1 MRMRNVLPM
10 ECYSQDI
17 KTFLPFRLI
26 TMKNNLLPEEGGGYF
41 MVWGRTEGGDE
52 YEGETIEKLGSNAHN
67 CQ

>member
-1 MRMRNVLPM
+1 MRKRNVLPM
-10 ECYSQDI
+10 ECYSQDN

-26 TMKNNLLPEEGGGYF
+26 TMKNNLLPEEGGYF
-41 MVWGRTEGGDE
+41 IVWGRTEGGDE

>member
-10 ECYSQDI
+10 KCYSQDI
-17 KTFLPFRLI
+17 KTFPPFRLI
-26 TMKNNLLPEEGGGYF
+26 TMKNNLLPEGGGNLWF
-41 MVWGRTEGGDE
+41 EGERRGDE

>member
-26 TMKNNLLPEEGGGYF
+26 TMKNNLLPEERGVFYGL
-41 MVWGRTEGGDE
+41 RENGGDE

-67 CQ
+67 YQ